1 MEAEAVA
8 VAVEE
13 DIEIRH
19 LHQNS
24 SFLVRQGHFC
34 PAEEGQERGRLGR
47 RRRKSRLLGE
57 PDCKS
62 LSRVSLSPVAKIK
75 DNLFYSCE

>member
-1 MEAEAVA
+1 MEAVA
-8 VAVEE
+8 AAVEE

-62 LSRVSLSPVAKIK
+62 LSRVSLSLSHVAKIK

>member
-75 DNLFYSCE
+75 DYLFYSCE